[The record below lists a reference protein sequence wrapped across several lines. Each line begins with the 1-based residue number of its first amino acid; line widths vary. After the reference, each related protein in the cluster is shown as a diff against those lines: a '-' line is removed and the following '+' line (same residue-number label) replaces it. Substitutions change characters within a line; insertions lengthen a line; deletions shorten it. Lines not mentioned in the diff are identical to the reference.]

1 LAVATKEFLGNMTE
15 TAFIQLKYALD
26 AGQIIPYFQPLTN
39 LLTDEVYGFE
49 VLSRWHHPTHGI
61 LMPDD
66 FIPLAEAGDL
76 IGDLTEN
83 VVTAAAKSAAQ
94 WPTSLKLSINVSPLE
109 LRDWSLP
116 ERLQAAVERGGLP
129 MSRIVLEISE
139 SALIGNLELARSIAD
154 DLKRS
159 GARLA
164 LDDFGTGYS
173 SLHHLQAL
181 PFDEIKVDASFVGS
195 MNRRRESRKIVA
207 AVVALG
213 SSLGLTSVAEGIE
226 EQSQADMLVGLGCE
240 HGQGWL
246 FGRPT
251 CAEEVAKQISKQQ
264 LQAQTAATSEDR
276 RDRYAS

>member
-1 LAVATKEFLGNMTE
+1 MME
-15 TAFIQLKYALD
+15 TAILQFKHALD
-26 AGQIIPYFQPLTN
+26 AGQIIPYFQPLSN
-39 LLTDEVYGFE
+39 LLTGELYGFE
-49 VLSRWHHPTHGI
+49 VLSRWQHPIHGI
-61 LMPDD
+61 LMPDV

-83 VVTAAAKSAAQ
+83 VVAAAAKSVAR
-94 WPTSLKLSINVSPLE
+94 WPSSLKLSVNVSPLE
-109 LRDWSLP
+109 LRDWTLP
-116 ERLQAAVERGGLP
+116 ERLQGAVERGGLP
-129 MSRIVLEISE
+129 MSRIVVEIAE
-139 SALIGNLELARSIAD
+139 RALIGNLELAQSIAD

-164 LDDFGTGYS
+164 LDDFGTGCS

-181 PFDEIKVDASFVGS
+181 PFDEIKVDSSFVGS

-207 AVVALG
+207 AVVGLG
-213 SSLGLTSVAEGIE
+213 ISLGLTTVAEGVE

-251 CAEEVAKQISKQQ
+251 CAEEAAKRIALQQ
-264 LQAQTAATSEDR
+264 LDAQTAATSEDLR
-276 RDRYAS
+276 GRYAS

>member
-1 LAVATKEFLGNMTE
+1 MTE
-15 TAFIQLKYALD
+15 TAILRLKYALD
-26 AGQIIPYFQPLTN
+26 AGQIIPYFQPLSN
-39 LLTDEVYGFE
+39 LLTGELYGFE
-49 VLSRWHHPTHGI
+49 VLSRWHHPTYGI

-83 VVTAAAKSAAQ
+83 VVTAAAKSAAR
-94 WPTSLKLSINVSPLE
+94 WPSSLKLSINVSPLE

-116 ERLQAAVERGGLP
+116 ERLFGAVERGGLS
-129 MSRIVLEISE
+129 MSRIIVEITE
-139 SALIGNLELARSIAD
+139 SALIGNLETAQLIAE

-173 SLHHLQAL
+173 SMHHLQVL
-181 PFDEIKVDASFVGS
+181 PFDEIKVDASFVRL
-195 MNRRRESRKIVA
+195 MNRQRESRKIVA
-207 AVVALG
+207 AVVGLG
-213 SSLGLTSVAEGIE
+213 NSLGLTTVAEGVE

-246 FGRPT
+246 FGRPA
-251 CAEEVAKQISKQQ
+251 CAEEAAKRIVEQQ
-264 LQAQTAATSEDR
+264 LLTQTAATSESR
-276 RDRYAS
+276 RGHHVS